1 MPTPYIN
8 IWNPLCKKYQW
19 VRVINRFRLY
29 GKTIKSHLD
38 VNGNKD
44 YPIEDNLYVVN
55 LSDNNFCKCNKFMVC
70 TEEQIF
76 RVAHYHKF
84 NKWVDKVKIFPEPN
98 LGEKNVYTNKYKGVD
113 VFENY
118 NKLKKMY
125 PRYSTFNFVKPTCEN

>member
-19 VRVINRFRLY
+19 VRVINRFKIY
-29 GKTIKSHLD
+29 GNTIKSHLD

-44 YPIEDNLYVVN
+44 YTIEDNMYTVN
-55 LSDNNFCKCNKFMVC
+55 LNDNSFCQCNRFMVV

-84 NKWVDKVKIFPEPN
+84 DKWVDKVKIFPEPN
-98 LGEKNVYTNKYKGVD
+98 LGTKNVYTNKYSGID
-113 VFENY
+113 ALENY
-118 NKLKKMY
+118 NRMKKLY
-125 PRYSTFNFVKPTCEN
+125 PRYVSLK